1 MKPTQAHLQEE
12 AGRCADPAAILR
24 VARGFGLKA
33 LDDASISDARALAH
47 SLLGD
52 QVAPAVAFVA
62 VQQRFP
68 AAVMGFV
75 EDGVITGVL
84 SAFPLNAT
92 GLERIERGAFDAF
105 NLDLALVTSPGEHPS
120 AYYGWGFAART
131 KEAGRA
137 VVKASVEIQRQLY
150 WATPCFARAVSADGV
165 RALTSIGFR
174 RHAGADPSLLWM
186 APARTPNSGGP
197 SL

>member
-1 MKPTQAHLQEE
+1 MKPTQPLLQEE
-12 AGRCADPAAILR
+12 AGRCADPAAIMR
-24 VARGFGLKA
+24 VASAFGLKT
-33 LDDASISDARALAH
+33 LDDAGVSDARALAH

-52 QVAPAVAFVA
+52 QVAPGTAFVA
-62 VQQRFP
+62 VQRRFA

-84 SAFPLNAT
+84 SAFPLNAA
-92 GLERIERGAFDAF
+92 GLDCMERGAFDAF
-105 NLDLALVTSPGEHPS
+105 NLDLALVASPGERPS

-174 RHAGADPSLLWM
+174 RYASADASLLWM
-186 APARTPNSGGP
+186 APARAPSSGGP